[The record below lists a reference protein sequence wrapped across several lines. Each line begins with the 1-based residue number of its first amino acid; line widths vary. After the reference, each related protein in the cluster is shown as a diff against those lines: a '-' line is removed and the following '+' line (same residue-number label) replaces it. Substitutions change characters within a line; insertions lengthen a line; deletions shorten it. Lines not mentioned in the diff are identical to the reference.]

1 MARLLE
7 VGRVIRPHGIRGEV
21 IVELVTNRTERL
33 APGSRLFAGERE
45 VEVAGS
51 RPHKGRYIVAFAG
64 VADRDAAEELRGA
77 LLRAEPL
84 VDPGALWVHELI
96 GAAVVDVAGRAHGTV
111 EAVEAN
117 PAADLL
123 VLSSGALVPVTFV
136 VEAGA
141 GRVVVD
147 PPPGLLPEGRR

>member
-7 VGRVIRPHGIRGEV
+7 VGRVVRPHGIRGEV

-33 APGSRLFAGERE
+33 APGSRLRAGERE
-45 VEVAGS
+45 VEVARS
-51 RPHKGRYIVAFAG
+51 RLHKGRFIVAFAG
-64 VADRDAAEELRGA
+64 VTDRDAAESLRGA
-77 LLRAEPL
+77 VLRAEPL
-84 VDPGALWVHELI
+84 VDPDALWVHELI
-96 GAAVVDVAGRAHGTV
+96 GSEVVDLAGRHHGRV

-123 VLSSGALVPVTFV
+123 VLSSGALVPMTFV
-136 VEAGA
+136 VAAGE

-147 PPPGLLPEGRR
+147 PPAGLLSS